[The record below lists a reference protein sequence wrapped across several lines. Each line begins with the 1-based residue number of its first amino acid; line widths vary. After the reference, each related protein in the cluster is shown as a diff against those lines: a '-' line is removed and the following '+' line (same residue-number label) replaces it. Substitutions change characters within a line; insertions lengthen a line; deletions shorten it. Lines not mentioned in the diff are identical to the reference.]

1 MPLSHLFHIFLV
13 YQKQCS
19 FSSQIY
25 LCDLINISTFYPL
38 ILEMFSNDVGYHGN
52 AIKNTPKYIQINI
65 NFYNDVTK
73 GFIMIWIWF
82 VSDI

>member
-1 MPLSHLFHIFLV
+1 
-13 YQKQCS
+13 
-19 FSSQIY
+19 
-25 LCDLINISTFYPL
+25 
-38 ILEMFSNDVGYHGN
+38 MFSNDVGYHGN